1 VYLSSNLR
9 LVSKSMNRAV
19 IGLPSLPTRL
29 IKHGQLYVTC
39 QHFNVMHLISYL
51 EGKLLQHTR
60 RFVHSVY
67 SCRHTKRFVHSVY
80 SCRHTRRFV
89 HSVYSCRYTRRF
101 VHSVYSCRYTN
112 VHCVST
118 QQNIHN
124 HADEPNCECRSIITL
139 AAESCSAGIIW
150 ALQLM
155 LNVKTHTNVV
165 VQ

>member
-1 VYLSSNLR
+1 MGTVDSVREWNGRSVYLSSNLR
-9 LVSKSMNRAV
+9 LVSESMNRAV
-19 IGLPSLPTRL
+19 IGLPWLPTRL

-67 SCRHTKRFVHSVY
+67 SCR
-80 SCRHTRRFV
+80 
-89 HSVYSCRYTRRF
+89 YTRRF

-124 HADEPNCECRSIITL
+124 HAEEPNCECRSIITL